1 MESNRPLEVIVK
13 IERRVMY
20 LNYVIL
26 VVALDDAELT
36 GRDGLPIPAL
46 AEFSVLYRNTALL

>member
-1 MESNRPLEVIVK
+1 VK
-13 IERRVMY
+13 IERQVVY
-20 LNYVIL
+20 LNCVIL

-46 AEFSVLYRNTALL
+46 AEFSVS